1 MIGAEISVVEKICLM
16 FFRPKGN
23 GSKTNTS
30 EYAAA
35 ASNAVGLGRTRSQ
48 SSASEAAS
56 ASKEFGVSRT
66 RSQSSASSN
75 TRSRSSSNSSL
86 ASAVKF
92 GTWSSLSRRL
102 RYDKTLVSGEVLFY
116 AGHFVFFYFM
126 LVPRIGASVK
136 SKCDGYHGCRR
147 FMRETWLGYKVDLA
161 DNQWRDIRGVLVLL
175 WGAMILVTA
184 LHRLLRNHF
193 VSSDS
198 SDAAAASVSVSFRL
212 LVGLV
217 FLAVQHGA
225 QSLVVLVLCYVGYRL
240 AVWQREAQVRSS
252 ALTWIYAMAVIL
264 FKESYRLMHLPGF
277 GFLRP
282 IFDQRQ
288 YGGLYG
294 WQLPANFLVLRIVS
308 FSLDLQWAW
317 QAEELRREID
327 KGEDTGTE
335 TDSGGNVE
343 HRSEEVEVDGARF
356 GGAIRHLAHK
366 KEKFVGR
373 VGGIEHVRV
382 DGISRVARH
391 RGDTS
396 SISTKSSSDVTSPS
410 SSTSSSPVS
419 SPPSSPPR
427 QSQSLLLPEGE
438 GEDNDI
444 MPPLPPRQLVLRR
457 RASTT
462 RRAQTALVAARTTS
476 TIPPATAAEETPRPL
491 DQYNL
496 GNFLAYTLYAP
507 LYTAGPV
514 ISFNAFVENTHR
526 PQRSEDP
533 LRYGVRWL
541 LCLALM
547 ELLTAWFPFFAT
559 IKSGLFPFLTC
570 SELAVVAYMTLKMM
584 WLKFLLVWRFFRLW
598 AMADGTLAPENMRR
612 CMSNNHSLEHFW
624 KGWHSSFNR
633 WIVRY
638 MYKPMG
644 GRGSRVW
651 AVWPI
656 FLFVAIWHDIEMK
669 LLVWGMLNAFF
680 FVLEVLAKKLA
691 ATDAFNRLPSAV
703 LRLVCILSGATYILV
718 LVGVNLIG
726 YAGLGVGGTTGM
738 MRKLISW
745 DGLIVVFCTY
755 YFLSVAVA
763 FMSFLQR
770 MGISQP

>member
-1 MIGAEISVVEKICLM
+1 M
-16 FFRPKGN
+16 
-23 GSKTNTS
+23 
-30 EYAAA
+30 
-35 ASNAVGLGRTRSQ
+35 
-48 SSASEAAS
+48 
-56 ASKEFGVSRT
+56 
-66 RSQSSASSN
+66 
-75 TRSRSSSNSSL
+75 
-86 ASAVKF
+86 
-92 GTWSSLSRRL
+92 
-102 RYDKTLVSGEVLFY
+102 
-116 AGHFVFFYFM
+116 GHFVFFYFM

-161 DNQWRDIRGVLVLL
+161 DNQWRDIRGVLLLL

-184 LHRLLRNHF
+184 LHSLLRNHF
-193 VSSDS
+193 VSSGS

-264 FKESYRLMHLPGF
+264 FKESYRVMHLPGF

-282 IFDQRQ
+282 MFDQRQ

-317 QAEELRREID
+317 QAEELQRQVD

-343 HRSEEVEVDGARF
+343 RRGEGVEANGTRF
-356 GGAIRHLAHK
+356 GGAMRHFALK
-366 KEKFVGR
+366 KVARGAQGVHGFL
-373 VGGIEHVRV
+373 RV
-382 DGISRVARH
+382 DGISRVA
-391 RGDTS
+391 S
-396 SISTKSSSDVTSPS
+396 SSSSSTKSSSDVTSPS
-410 SSTSSSPVS
+410 SSTLSSPVS

-438 GEDNDI
+438 VGEDNDT
-444 MPPLPPRQLVLRR
+444 MPPLPPRRLVSRR

-462 RRAQTALVAARTTS
+462 RRAQSALVAARTTS

-533 LRYGVRWL
+533 LQYGVRWL

-691 ATDAFNRLPSAV
+691 ATDSFNRLPSAV

-770 MGISQP
+770 MGLSQQ